1 MSKVS
6 NALNMYFLLKNRGI
20 ASAEEIAQELEI
32 SKRMVNTYK
41 NDLEMAGIHIASKRG
56 VGGGYYLE
64 NQLRLSD
71 INLTQHEKNLLQ
83 LVKEQVI
90 SSNQAFAKDF
100 EILISKILYNTGTED
115 QFYFSKAIS
124 KTYQNRQQEE
134 KWLADV
140 HQAIQQQK
148 VLCLQYRKLG
158 PHALIEESRE
168 VEPYEIISYQA
179 NLYLAARCLKRQA
192 FRYFKLSRIQQLKIT
207 KQTFIRQENF
217 SLSESMRQNFGIY
230 SEDPMRLKLKIAYP
244 FSVIVQENLY
254 VPNQKITSIEGGII
268 FEAQMQGRTEIETWL
283 LSMGENVT
291 VLEPATLR
299 DTLQARLRAAHENY
313 QEEHGDD

>member
-1 MSKVS
+1 
-6 NALNMYFLLKNRGI
+6 MYFLLKNRGI
-20 ASAEEIAQELEI
+20 ASAEEIARELEI

-41 NDLEMAGIHIASKRG
+41 NDLEMAGINIASKRG

-71 INLTQHEKNLLQ
+71 INLTQHEKNMLQ
-83 LVKEQVI
+83 LVKEQVV

-100 EILISKILYNTGTED
+100 EILISKILYNTGTD
-115 QFYFSKAIS
+115 NQFYFSKAIS
-124 KTYQNRQQEE
+124 KTYHNRQQEE
-134 KWLADV
+134 KWLAAV

-148 VLCLQYRKLG
+148 VLVIQYRKLG
-158 PHALIEESRE
+158 PKVLIEENRE

-207 KQTFIRQENF
+207 KQHFERQQDF
-217 SLSESMRQNFGIY
+217 SLSETMRQSFGIY
-230 SEDPMRLKLKIAYP
+230 SEDPMTLKLKITYP

-254 VPNQKITSIEGGII
+254 VPNQKITPIEGGII

-291 VLEPATLR
+291 VLAPEDLRNTLAER
-299 DTLQARLRAAHENY
+299 LQVAQNNY
-313 QEEHGDD
+313 KER

>member
-1 MSKVS
+1 
-6 NALNMYFLLKNRGI
+6 MYFLLKNRGI
-20 ASAEEIAQELEI
+20 ASAEEIARELEI

-41 NDLEMAGIHIASKRG
+41 NDLEMAGINIASKRG

-71 INLTQHEKNLLQ
+71 INLTQHEKNMLQ
-83 LVKEQVI
+83 LVKEQVV

-100 EILISKILYNTGTED
+100 EILISKILYNTGTD
-115 QFYFSKAIS
+115 NQFYFSKAIS
-124 KTYQNRQQEE
+124 KTYHNRQQEE
-134 KWLADV
+134 KWLAAV

-148 VLCLQYRKLG
+148 VLVIQYRKLG
-158 PHALIEESRE
+158 PKALIEENRE

-207 KQTFIRQENF
+207 KQHFERQQDF
-217 SLSESMRQNFGIY
+217 SLSETMRQSFGIY
-230 SEDPMRLKLKIAYP
+230 SEDPMTLKLKITYP

-254 VPNQKITSIEGGII
+254 VPNQKITPIEGGII

-291 VLEPATLR
+291 VLAPEDLRNTLAER
-299 DTLQARLRAAHENY
+299 LQVAQNNY
-313 QEEHGDD
+313 KER